1 MKAGVFRHTLF
12 AVALLA
18 TGWLAQSANAQSGIQ
33 GRFTLPYET
42 RWGQTVLPP
51 GDYQLTFV
59 DNSMSTRLV
68 IRDANSLQLVAFEP
82 TDIRE
87 NSTGGPSALL
97 IGTRGAQR
105 VVYSL
110 RIAELGEAFVY
121 ERPPTQGHVPE
132 EADQT
137 QTVPVLVAKR

>member
-1 MKAGVFRHTLF
+1 MKARIVRHTFF
-12 AVALLA
+12 AAVLVA
-18 TGWLAQSANAQSGIQ
+18 TGWFAQPANAQTGIQ

-59 DNSMSTRLV
+59 RDNRLV
-68 IRDANSLQLVAFEP
+68 IRDASSLQLVAFEP
-82 TDIRE
+82 TNIRE
-87 NSTGGPSALL
+87 TSSGGPSALL
-97 IGTRGAQR
+97 IGTRGTQR

-121 ERPPTQGHVPE
+121 ERPPAQGYAPE

-137 QTVPVLVAKR
+137 QTVPVLVATK